1 MRMSLLVVRTI
12 VISYLAFDMH
22 YFVSDTIVY
31 LHNLFVN
38 PIYFFRQIRQLSQL
52 FFVVSAQ

>member
-12 VISYLAFDMH
+12 VISYLAFDMY

-31 LHNLFVN
+31 PHNLFVN

>member
-12 VISYLAFDMH
+12 VISYLAFDM
-22 YFVSDTIVY
+22 YCFVSDTIVY
-31 LHNLFVN
+31 LNNLFVN

>member
-12 VISYLAFDMH
+12 VISYLAFDMY

>member
-12 VISYLAFDMH
+12 VISYLAFDMY
-22 YFVSDTIVY
+22 YFVSDIIVY